1 MESSAFSLILCAIRN
16 LQFFTLYQSSS
27 LMTNLI
33 KCEPDTLKM
42 IQNSLDLKNKLFLQ
56 PFSPSSNN
64 CLIHTK
70 NMFSEM
76 LIKKLFH

>member
-42 IQNSLDLKNKLFLQ
+42 IQNSLDLKNKLFTAVNSLRQ
-56 PFSPSSNN
+56 VCNHFP
-64 CLIHTK
+64 LHQITV
-70 NMFSEM
+70 
-76 LIKKLFH
+76 